1 MMMEPKNKKGHFS
14 FRPAKFFTILT
25 AALIVSAA
33 GLTYTQEAQAMNSE
47 TARGTGREL
56 CETINYTFSAAVTM
70 VIDAKL
76 TEVKDTEFT
85 GYDVPLSIDLQ
96 RKIKII
102 CDDYEI
108 DMTLIL
114 AMIKYES
121 SFDPGVMGDG
131 QESFGLMQI
140 QPKWHEDRMRRLGVT
155 DLLDPEQNVRVGAD
169 LLSELLSKEKGTEWA
184 LMAYNGG
191 EAFADRFAAQ
201 GSISDY
207 ASRVLEY
214 REEILTYSQE
224 EKEDNK
230 F

>member
-1 MMMEPKNKKGHFS
+1 
-14 FRPAKFFTILT
+14 
-25 AALIVSAA
+25 
-33 GLTYTQEAQAMNSE
+33 
-47 TARGTGREL
+47 
-56 CETINYTFSAAVTM
+56 
-70 VIDAKL
+70 
-76 TEVKDTEFT
+76 
-85 GYDVPLSIDLQ
+85 
-96 RKIKII
+96 
-102 CDDYEI
+102 
-108 DMTLIL
+108 
-114 AMIKYES
+114 
-121 SFDPGVMGDG
+121 MGDG
-131 QESFGLMQI
+131 HGSFGLMQI

-207 ASRVLEY
+207 AARVLEY

-224 EKEDNK
+224 EKNNK